1 MFNLLDI
8 IIVRPIVNIL
18 FLIYSVVG
26 DFGLAIILFTIVV
39 KLLTWPLM
47 KRQINQTKM
56 MRKIQPE
63 LAEIKKNCKGNRQM
77 ESLQMMDLYKKN
89 NIKPMR
95 SMLSILIQFPIF
107 IALFTAINV
116 SVRPCAVNEDY
127 NVPINTCT
135 NKTDTT
141 YSVEH
146 SAYPFVRPLNNINP
160 LINQQNEYF
169 RAYEK
174 DAENAKYEFEPKL
187 FGVVDLFARPS
198 SVFKEFN
205 LSNVIIFLFAL
216 ASAGTQFIM
225 ARQNDVTRKKG
236 QKGKSL
242 RDMMK
247 EAADGKD
254 ISQDEINAYS
264 QSQMTYMMPI
274 MMFFI
279 MINLPGAIVLY
290 YLLNTGI
297 TVILQKI
304 VLSRN
309 LDVMEEAADKKVLK
323 ELRDAT
329 KKIQE
334 GEIVSEEATKGPNI
348 TKVKSTTHYASKN
361 KNKKDKTHI
370 TRITASDKKKRR

>member
-1 MFNLLDI
+1 
-8 IIVRPIVNIL
+8 
-18 FLIYSVVG
+18 
-26 DFGLAIILFTIVV
+26 
-39 KLLTWPLM
+39 
-47 KRQINQTKM
+47 
-56 MRKIQPE
+56 
-63 LAEIKKNCKGNRQM
+63 
-77 ESLQMMDLYKKN
+77 
-89 NIKPMR
+89 
-95 SMLSILIQFPIF
+95 
-107 IALFTAINV
+107 
-116 SVRPCAVNEDY
+116 VRPCAVNEDY

-146 SAYPFVRPLNNINP
+146 SAYPFVRPLNNINT

-304 VLSRN
+304 VLNKN